1 MMQGKKINFDLSL
14 DAHDILERMQSDHRR
29 EYGAS
34 ITKAEMINK
43 IILNYEQFRSIKR
56 KVR

>member
-29 EYGAS
+29 EFGAS

-56 KVR
+56 KVS

>member
-1 MMQGKKINFDLSL
+1 MQGKKINFDLSL

-29 EYGAS
+29 EFGAS

-43 IILNYEQFRSIKR
+43 IILNYDKFRIIKR

>member
-1 MMQGKKINFDLSL
+1 MQGKKINFDLSL

>member
-1 MMQGKKINFDLSL
+1 MMRGKKINFDLSL

-43 IILNYEQFRSIKR
+43 IILNYDKFRNLKR

>member
-1 MMQGKKINFDLSL
+1 MHGKKINFELSM
-14 DAHDILERMQSDHRR
+14 DSHDVLERMQSDHRR
-29 EYGAS
+29 EYGVG

-43 IILNYEQFRSIKR
+43 IILNYDKFRNLKR

>member
-1 MMQGKKINFDLSL
+1 MQGKKINFDLSL

-29 EYGAS
+29 EFGAS

-56 KVR
+56 KVY

>member
-1 MMQGKKINFDLSL
+1 MQGKKSNFDLSL

-43 IILNYEQFRSIKR
+43 IILNYDKFRSIKR
-56 KVR
+56 KVS

>member
-29 EYGAS
+29 EFGAS

>member
-1 MMQGKKINFDLSL
+1 MQGKKINFDLSL

-29 EYGAS
+29 EFGAS

>member
-1 MMQGKKINFDLSL
+1 MQGKKINFDLSL

-29 EYGAS
+29 EFGAS

-43 IILNYEQFRSIKR
+43 IILNKNKISSNK
-56 KVR
+56 